1 MTTQSKSVLI
11 PFLIIAGIVFAV
23 ALAWKFLATEE
34 TEISVKPAEV
44 QTSVTTKPEK
54 APTQSQA
61 EVVVPKTIVYDE
73 PAFLEPTAEDREVL
87 RDQAKSNMK
96 FSMRYPTL
104 EKSLTALQA
113 FRSTGNDQ
121 AAAELISYIRTSFP
135 NDTIPSN
142 LLD

>member
-1 MTTQSKSVLI
+1 MTTQSKSVLM
-11 PFLIIAGIVFAV
+11 PFLIIAGTVFAV
-23 ALAWKFLATEE
+23 ALAWKFFATEKN
-34 TEISVKPAEV
+34 EIADKPAEV
-44 QTSVTTKPEK
+44 QTSVPVKTEKTPPTK
-54 APTQSQA
+54 QA

-73 PAFLEPTAEDREVL
+73 PTFLELTVEDKEVL

-113 FRSTGNDQ
+113 FRNSGNDQ
-121 AAAELISYIRTSFP
+121 AATELISYIRTSFP